1 MERNVTYNYRNES
14 TGDPVMAKGVSIIY
28 GDVAPE
34 AKENFLPTIS
44 EMLVDTTLNL
54 QKYNMQLY
62 DYANPCELYQTVLD
76 GTAVALPP
84 DPMTANIGLWSE
96 QLSND
101 DGTFE
106 IPITVTLTS
115 EGQYSSQG
123 FTFTFDKFNEIYP
136 TKLTIQWFRVTSE
149 GIEDLSGAQ
158 EFFPD
163 SGVYFCRNQIEN
175 FNKIVIKFYK
185 LNMPYNRLKVEVI
198 DYGYGTVFS
207 GEELRQV
214 RLSQYVDPISSGIK
228 ISTCD
233 FTLDSHTDMVYSF
246 QSKQPLSVSF
256 NGKLLATCFVKTSK
270 RTSRFLWD
278 INAEDYIGIMDGTPF
293 VGGMYTNASASS
305 ILSDIF
311 AAAKVPCSVDDI
323 FDQITLSGH
332 IPYTTC
338 REALMQV
345 CFASLAT
352 VNTANTD
359 VVEVKRLENDVPQP
373 IPLDRIM
380 QGQSFENG
388 ETVTRVDLTAHTY
401 KAISEKMEAYKAEDG
416 GTGENILVKF
426 SEPLHG
432 LTISNGEILSSGA
445 NYAHI
450 NANDGCVLI
459 GGKYEHAEKIETYKN
474 LVVLTSDKENVKTIT
489 SATLIS
495 PSNVKAV
502 LENCYNW
509 LTRTDSTSLKIIV
522 GKNVER
528 KAIPTLWGEKIWG
541 SYRWGEVV
549 VDETITDQED
559 VNLGEIIKAET
570 EYLGHVSGRLIQQSF
585 GLGGNVLVKEAII
598 K

>member
-1 MERNVTYNYRNES
+1 
-14 TGDPVMAKGVSIIY
+14 
-28 GDVAPE
+28 
-34 AKENFLPTIS
+34 
-44 EMLVDTTLNL
+44 
-54 QKYNMQLY
+54 
-62 DYANPCELYQTVLD
+62 
-76 GTAVALPP
+76 
-84 DPMTANIGLWSE
+84 
-96 QLSND
+96 
-101 DGTFE
+101 
-106 IPITVTLTS
+106 
-115 EGQYSSQG
+115 
-123 FTFTFDKFNEIYP
+123 
-136 TKLTIQWFRVTSE
+136 
-149 GIEDLSGAQ
+149 
-158 EFFPD
+158 
-163 SGVYFCRNQIEN
+163 
-175 FNKIVIKFYK
+175 
-185 LNMPYNRLKVEVI
+185 
-198 DYGYGTVFS
+198 
-207 GEELRQV
+207 
-214 RLSQYVDPISSGIK
+214 
-228 ISTCD
+228 
-233 FTLDSHTDMVYSF
+233 
-246 QSKQPLSVSF
+246 
-256 NGKLLATCFVKTSK
+256 
-270 RTSRFLWD
+270 
-278 INAEDYIGIMDGTPF
+278 
-293 VGGMYTNASASS
+293 
-305 ILSDIF
+305 
-311 AAAKVPCSVDDI
+311 
-323 FDQITLSGH
+323 
-332 IPYTTC
+332 
-338 REALMQV
+338 MQV